1 MALQATVYRFHVALS
16 HVDRGVYET
25 LDLRVACHPS
35 ESAPF
40 LITRVLAYAFL
51 TEEGIAFSKGG
62 LSDPDEPAITIR
74 TLDGRL
80 KTWVEIGVPSAER
93 LHKASK
99 QSPRVVVVTHKNP
112 QQVLDEV
119 ASKDIHRK
127 QALEI
132 YAVEDALL
140 RALEPTVQKTTTWEV
155 TFTDGQVY
163 VVADGETV
171 SGTLE
176 RVTVG

>member
-1 MALQATVYRFHVALS
+1 MALQATVYRFHVTLS

-35 ESAPF
+35 ESAAF

-51 TEEGIAFSKGG
+51 MEEGMAFSKGG
-62 LSDPDEPAITIR
+62 LSDPDEPALSIR
-74 TLDGRL
+74 TLDGRM
-80 KTWVEIGVPSAER
+80 KVWIEVGVPSAER

-119 ASKDIHRK
+119 ASKDIFRK
-127 QALEI
+127 EALEI

-140 RALEPTVQKTTTWEV
+140 KALEPTLEKTTTWEI
-155 TFTDGQVY
+155 TFTEGQVY
-163 VVADGETV
+163 VVADGDTI

-176 RVTVG
+176 RVTVA